1 MVELTG
7 LMNREVKKNYAAFVV
22 GCFAFAVVALAYG
35 SDLLTRENGRVFRRP
50 DLTGAPPS
58 C

>member
-1 MVELTG
+1 
-7 LMNREVKKNYAAFVV
+7 MNREVKKNYAAFVV

>member
-1 MVELTG
+1 
-7 LMNREVKKNYAAFVV
+7 MNLEVKKNYAAFVV

-35 SDLLTRENGRVFRRP
+35 SD
-50 DLTGAPPS
+50 